1 MGGSNSDDY
10 LDHYIK
16 LLNKGHG
23 YAGRL
28 NYGQGDLDKRLV
40 EMSEARDWVRA
51 ANATF
56 ASQLGKVIPNPADP
70 PDCYVEY
77 CGRQISV
84 ELVQF
89 VEQSHKKRAALE
101 ETPFAGQLFVDTQW
115 TQGRFLASLGRLMDK
130 KSDNYVGRN
139 VNIDVLLVVTGEPWL
154 TFQQVENWL
163 ASSQIPQ
170 KQNIAN
176 AFFMLGYDP
185 QLGAK
190 HNPVFKLYGDLF
202 EVPHPSLTP

>member
-1 MGGSNSDDY
+1 
-10 LDHYIK
+10 
-16 LLNKGHG
+16 
-23 YAGRL
+23 
-28 NYGQGDLDKRLV
+28 
-40 EMSEARDWVRA
+40 
-51 ANATF
+51 
-56 ASQLGKVIPNPADP
+56 
-70 PDCYVEY
+70 
-77 CGRQISV
+77 
-84 ELVQF
+84 
-89 VEQSHKKRAALE
+89 
-101 ETPFAGQLFVDTQW
+101 
-115 TQGRFLASLGRLMDK
+115 MDK

-176 AFFMLGYDP
+176 AFFILGYDP